1 MTKWKKELF
10 KLHPKHRWTP
20 KPGYRIFVADK
31 GAVRFSFPQAWV
43 MVTDQRSIQFY
54 DRQPPDDDC
63 RLEVSVMYLPA
74 RDWTGL
80 PLSKLVQE
88 VVDGDHRD
96 VLGRGEIH
104 DMRRPGLELAWTEIR
119 FIDPDEQ
126 RAARSRIC
134 LARRDNIQ
142 PLITFDFWADDA
154 ARLGTVWNEVLRSLQ
169 LGEYVED
176 PTQG

>member
-1 MTKWKKELF
+1 MPKWKKEVL
-10 KLHPKHRWTP
+10 KLQPNHRWTA

-43 MVTDQRSIQFY
+43 MVPGQSSIQFY
-54 DRQPPDDDC
+54 DQQPPADDC

-74 RDWTGL
+74 LDWTGL
-80 PLSKLVQE
+80 PLSRLVE
-88 VVDGDHRD
+88 EIVEGDERD
-96 VLGRGEIH
+96 ILGRGDIH
-104 DMRRPGLELAWTEIR
+104 HTSRPALELAWTEIR
-119 FIDPDEQ
+119 FIDPGEY

-142 PLITFDFWADDA
+142 PLITLDFWADDA

-176 PTQG
+176 PARG